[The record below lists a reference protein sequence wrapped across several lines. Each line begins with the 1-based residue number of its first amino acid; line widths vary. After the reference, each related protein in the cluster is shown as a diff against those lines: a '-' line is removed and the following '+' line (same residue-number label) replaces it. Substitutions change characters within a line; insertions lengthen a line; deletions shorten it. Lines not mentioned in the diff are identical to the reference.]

1 MIIGGYPRLPGMER
15 KNLIEKNAEGSI
27 AINYQ
32 LDVLSS
38 TLMRLLALLCPFHLL
53 FFLSAFLALLSSSAL
68 FHKLHF
74 LFPSLTPFQSQH
86 YNIPKNITHIL
97 PFLSSPLGM
106 REQGLSLDR
115 FASKDCK
122 VLVVANPAN
131 TNMLVLLK
139 TVKNIPK
146 KNFTC
151 LTRLDEERLRFFVAD
166 KINRDLNNLEVEEVV
181 IEDDSIEGKDVIEE
195 TALLRRIVRPKDVK
209 NVFIFGN
216 HSTTQV
222 LFF

>member
-1 MIIGGYPRLPGMER
+1 
-15 KNLIEKNAEGSI
+15 
-27 AINYQ
+27 
-32 LDVLSS
+32 
-38 TLMRLLALLCPFHLL
+38 
-53 FFLSAFLALLSSSAL
+53 
-68 FHKLHF
+68 
-74 LFPSLTPFQSQH
+74 
-86 YNIPKNITHIL
+86 
-97 PFLSSPLGM
+97 
-106 REQGLSLDR
+106 
-115 FASKDCK
+115 
-122 VLVVANPAN
+122 
-131 TNMLVLLK
+131 MLVLLK

-222 LFF
+222 QFLFF